1 MAIREKINVRVFQYI
16 TINGFLKKW
25 DHFSK
30 IMLQLHI
37 LRDLKGTDLSET

>member
-30 IMLQLHI
+30 FMLELHI
-37 LRDLKGTDLSET
+37 LGDLKGIDLLQM